1 MGRMLRKHE
10 PNENQNPDCLSA
22 FAHDAYYGLRTHL
35 LKGGGLEKISIS
47 QTNFANFSRNYLL

>member
-47 QTNFANFSRNYLL
+47 QTNFPNFS